1 MDQTGV
7 AITTSVDRSAPPAGA
22 PHAADDRAAALAAAR
37 QAAALLVERYG
48 ARRVYLFGSLA
59 GTGSALFQPASDID
73 LAVEGLS
80 EEVWWRSYPA
90 VDEIM
95 PPRHPAN
102 IIRLESAQLF
112 IREVVLQRGAL
123 LASADDPIASRA
135 EEAARPLD
143 DEAMMERPRW
153 RLLAEEIE
161 HELAEL
167 DHVVQ
172 SLEPLVNSEAGGLS
186 DLERIGVGAL
196 LHDFYNGA
204 ERSFERVAR
213 IVDGHVPTDEHWHQ
227 TLLAQMAAPYADLR
241 PAVIS
246 GQLHLR
252 LHKYLGYRHRFR
264 NIYSRQLDWTRLSAP
279 IATLDDTHRALS
291 AELGAFCAYLRRHPA
306 GREAEGAEAD

>member
-1 MDQTGV
+1 MAQSG
-7 AITTSVDRSAPPAGA
+7 AAATTSVDRSAPPSAA

-37 QAAALLVERYG
+37 RAADLLVRRYG

-73 LAVEGLS
+73 LAVEGLPG
-80 EEVWWRSYPA
+80 EGFWKALAA
-90 VDEIM
+90 VDAVM
-95 PPRHPAN
+95 PRGHPAN
-102 IIRLESAQLF
+102 IIRLESAQPF
-112 IREVVLQRGAL
+112 IREVVLQRGVL
-123 LASADDPIASRA
+123 LASAGDPIASRS
-135 EEAARPLD
+135 EEVAKLLD
-143 DEAMMERPRW
+143 DEVTMERPRW

-172 SLEPLVNSEAGGLS
+172 SPEPLVNSEAGELS

-204 ERSFERVAR
+204 ERSFERIAR

-227 TLLAQMAAPYADLR
+227 TLLAQVAVPYADLR
-241 PAVIS
+241 
-246 GQLHLR
+246 LR

-264 NIYSRQLDWTRLSAP
+264 NIYSRQLDWTRLSAL
-279 IATLDDTHRALS
+279 IDTLDDTHRVLS

-306 GREAEGAEAD
+306 GRGAGAAEAD